1 MTALKHKT
9 MNYRRLMENF
19 LLSKDFSDGS
29 FTNLLQ
35 KMIDYENFLIHKQKV
50 LKENCVKEQNS
61 LNTMNSRVS
70 ELQTENEKLSTKY
83 ETLIKLTTELRRQES
98 SLLNSSKSCREH
110 DNNSRIE
117 IQKKYQ
123 DNIKDISIRIDN
135 ISISNKTL
143 TDEESQLKSELLSA
157 LKKYEKCEKKYE
169 NDVNSLR
176 LKYGEDATTGESI
189 NLSINEVIHDN
200 EMSRIFDIAAMS
212 YEDYSTHYI
221 LTKEKQSNLND
232 EIKHYS
238 LKFSLLQEEISSSNE
253 LFKSK
258 QAEIK
263 DLIKL
268 CNEYETRN
276 RAMDTIIAE
285 TVKEK
290 NLEYSKIQQL
300 QSQIDS
306 ITKKRDVF
314 LRLSAA
320 LQTN

>member
-1 MTALKHKT
+1 M
-9 MNYRRLMENF
+9 
-19 LLSKDFSDGS
+19 
-29 FTNLLQ
+29 
-35 KMIDYENFLIHKQKV
+35 
-50 LKENCVKEQNS
+50 KEQSS
-61 LNTMNSRVS
+61 LNTTNSKIS
-70 ELQTENEKLSTKY
+70 ELQTENEKLSIKY
-83 ETLIKLTTELRRQES
+83 ATLIKLTTELRRQES
-98 SLLNSSKSCREH
+98 SLLNSSKSCREY

-123 DNIKDISIRIDN
+123 DNIKDISTRID
-135 ISISNKTL
+135 SISTSSKTL

-176 LKYGEDATTGESI
+176 QKYGEDTITGESI
-189 NLSINEVIHDN
+189 NLSINEDIHDN
-200 EMSRIFDIAAMS
+200 EMNRIFDIAAMS

-221 LTKEKQSNLND
+221 LTKEKQAKLND
-232 EIKHYS
+232 EIKDYS
-238 LKFSLLQEEISSSNE
+238 LKFSSLQEEISSSNE

-285 TVKEK
+285 TIKDK
-290 NLEYSKIQQL
+290 NVELSKMQQL
-300 QSQIDS
+300 QLQIDS